1 MSARH
6 RLFFLRLSMFVSRW
20 SIALLLCLTHVSL
33 AAEFSADIVSRDA
46 AGALSGA
53 VGKIYVAGAK
63 VRIETPEATTGFFLI
78 DGTTALF
85 VRPGQQIFMDARQSS
100 HLTRLFI
107 AVDPDDPCPQWQA
120 AAKDAGVADGEWHCE
135 LIGAA
140 VLDGRAT
147 TECRVTFA
155 QGVSRRWIDVGIGFP
170 TRVQMDDGTSFTLEN
185 IRVAAQ
191 SADLFAIPSGY
202 RKLDPRALI
211 ERIKHSDVWVEA
223 PN

>member
-1 MSARH
+1 
-6 RLFFLRLSMFVSRW
+6 MFVSRW
-20 SIALLLCLTHVSL
+20 SVALLLCLTRVSL

-46 AGALSGA
+46 AGARIGA
-53 VGKIYVAGAK
+53 AGKIYVAGGK
-63 VRIETPEATTGFFLI
+63 VRIETPEATAGYFLI
-78 DGTTALF
+78 DGTAALF
-85 VRPGQQIFMDARQSS
+85 VRPAQQIFTDARQSS
-100 HLTRLFI
+100 RLTRIFI
-107 AVDPDDPCPQWQA
+107 TVDSNDPCPRWRA
-120 AAKDAGVADGEWHCE
+120 AAQNAGVADSEWHCE

-147 TECRVTFA
+147 TECRVTSPGQDA
-155 QGVSRRWIDVGIGFP
+155 SRRWMDASIGFP
-170 TRVQMDDGTSFTLEN
+170 IRVQMDDGTSFTLEN

-191 SADLFAIPSGY
+191 SADLFAIPSSY

>member
-1 MSARH
+1 
-6 RLFFLRLSMFVSRW
+6 MFVSRW
-20 SIALLLCLTHVSL
+20 SVALLLCLTRISL

-46 AGALSGA
+46 AGVRSGA
-53 VGKIYVAGAK
+53 GGKIYVAGGK
-63 VRIETPEATTGFFLI
+63 VRIETPEAAAGYFLI
-78 DGTTALF
+78 DGTAAFF
-85 VRPGQQIFMDARQSS
+85 VRPAQQVFMDARQSS
-100 HLTRLFI
+100 RLTRIFI
-107 AVDPDDPCPQWQA
+107 PVDPNDPCPQWQA
-120 AAKDAGVADGEWHCE
+120 AAKNAGVADSEWHCE

-155 QGVSRRWIDVGIGFP
+155 QDVSRRWIDASIGFP
-170 TRVQMDDGTSFTLEN
+170 IRVQMDDGTSFTLEN

-191 SADLFAIPSGY
+191 SADLFAIPSSY

>member
-1 MSARH
+1 MS
-6 RLFFLRLSMFVSRW
+6 VSRW
-20 SIALLLCLTHVSL
+20 WITLLLCLTRVSL

-46 AGALSGA
+46 AGAQSG
-53 VGKIYVAGAK
+53 VGGKIYVAGGK
-63 VRIETPEATTGFFLI
+63 VRIETPEATAGYFLI
-78 DGTTALF
+78 DGAAAVF
-85 VRPGQQIFMDARQSS
+85 VRPGQQIFMEARQSS
-100 HLTRLFI
+100 RLTRIFI
-107 AVDPDDPCPQWQA
+107 PVDPSDPCPQWQA
-120 AAKDAGVADGEWHCE
+120 AAQHDSEWHCE

-155 QGVSRRWIDVGIGFP
+155 QDVSRRWIDAGIGFP
-170 TRVQMDDGTSFTLEN
+170 IRVQMDDGTSFALEN

-191 SADLFAIPSGY
+191 SADLFAIPSSY

-211 ERIKHSDVWVEA
+211 ERIKHSDVWAEA

>member
-1 MSARH
+1 
-6 RLFFLRLSMFVSRW
+6 
-20 SIALLLCLTHVSL
+20 
-33 AAEFSADIVSRDA
+33 
-46 AGALSGA
+46 
-53 VGKIYVAGAK
+53 
-63 VRIETPEATTGFFLI
+63 
-78 DGTTALF
+78 
-85 VRPGQQIFMDARQSS
+85 
-100 HLTRLFI
+100 
-107 AVDPDDPCPQWQA
+107 
-120 AAKDAGVADGEWHCE
+120 

>member
-1 MSARH
+1 
-6 RLFFLRLSMFVSRW
+6 MFVSRW
-20 SIALLLCLTHVSL
+20 SVALLLCLTRISL

-46 AGALSGA
+46 AGVQIGA
-53 VGKIYVAGAK
+53 AGKLYVAGGK
-63 VRIETPEATTGFFLI
+63 VRIETPEAAAGFFLI
-78 DGTTALF
+78 DGTAALF

-100 HLTRLFI
+100 RLTRIFI
-107 AVDPDDPCPQWQA
+107 AVDPNDPCPQWRA
-120 AAKDAGVADGEWHCE
+120 AAQNDSGWHCE

-147 TECRVTFA
+147 AECRVTFA
-155 QGVSRRWIDVGIGFP
+155 QDVSRRWIDASLGFP
-170 TRVQMDDGTSFTLEN
+170 IRVQMDDGTSFTLEN
-185 IRVAAQ
+185 IRVATQ
-191 SADLFAIPSGY
+191 SPELFAIPSSY